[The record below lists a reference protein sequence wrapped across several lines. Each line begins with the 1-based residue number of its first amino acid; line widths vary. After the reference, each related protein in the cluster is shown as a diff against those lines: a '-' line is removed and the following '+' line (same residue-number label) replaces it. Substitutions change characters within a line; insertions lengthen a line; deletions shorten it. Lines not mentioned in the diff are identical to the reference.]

1 MASGDV
7 FFLRY
12 HEGALGDGYL
22 LGISFNGTLPER
34 GGEGRVLTK
43 NRQREKDHPIQLETL
58 YIHGILS
65 SEAKVSE
72 LLVFGKG

>member
-1 MASGDV
+1 MKV
-7 FFLRY
+7 PLV
-12 HEGALGDGYL
+12 DGYL

-34 GGEGRVLTK
+34 GGKRGFLLRTGIA
-43 NRQREKDHPIQLETL
+43 KDHPIQLETL